1 MGETSMNDLIAR
13 HAVVIGAGMAGLSAA
28 KAVAPYFEKVVVLD
42 RDALPDGPALRV
54 GTPQARHAHGLL
66 TGGQKALEEL
76 FPGIESEL
84 AKTGGVSL
92 RNVSDVIVERPG
104 YDPFPRRDLG
114 FDTLCLSRPLLES
127 ICRRR
132 LRKERNVEFRPH
144 CRVTELIPSS
154 DNGAVASVRYES
166 ERGAPDALLTGFVVD
181 ASGRAAPTLSLLETI
196 DAPKLEE
203 SEIGIYI
210 RYTTAIF
217 EVPDDASAE
226 WKCVMH
232 MPAPPDVSRG
242 GLILPIEDNRW
253 IVSLSGRHGDA
264 PPGEIEGFLAFTKTL
279 RTPTIHEALRK
290 ARPIGEVARYNLPCS
305 VRRRFERLEHFP
317 RGVIPIG
324 DSICRFN
331 PVFGQGMSVAAMEA
345 VVLGKLLASRR
356 DHADPLDGLAADYF
370 SEIQACLES
379 PWATAETDFVY
390 PQTRGERPKDFAG
403 RLQYGTALTRLM
415 ADDPEVHRTVVEV
428 VNLVR
433 PLSALREPGLTAR
446 VVELMKAAA

>member
-1 MGETSMNDLIAR
+1 MGKMPMPDLIAR

-28 KAVAPYFEKVVVLD
+28 KAVGPYFDKVVVLD
-42 RDALPDGPALRV
+42 RDALPHGPAPRA

-84 AKTGGVSL
+84 AKVGAVSL
-92 RNVSDVIVERPG
+92 NVGDIIVERPG
-104 YDPFPRRDLG
+104 YDPFPRRDFG

-127 ICRRR
+127 VCRRR
-132 LRKERNVEFRPH
+132 LREERNVEFRPH
-144 CRVTELIPSS
+144 CRVMELIPSS
-154 DNGAVASVRYES
+154 DNVAVASVRYEN
-166 ERGAPDALLTGFVVD
+166 EKGAPDALLAGFVVD
-181 ASGRAAPTLSLLETI
+181 ASARAAPTLSLLKTI

-203 SEIGIYI
+203 SEIGIDIGYA
-210 RYTTAIF
+210 TAIF

-226 WKCVMH
+226 RKCVMH

-290 ARPIGEVARYNLPCS
+290 AKPVGEVARYKLPCS
-305 VRRRFERLEHFP
+305 VRRRFERLEQFP

-324 DSICRFN
+324 DSVCRFN

-370 SEIQACLES
+370 SKIQACLES

-403 RLQYGTALTRLM
+403 RLQYGAALTRLM
-415 ADDPEVHRTVVEV
+415 ADDPEAHRTVVEV

-433 PLSALREPGLTAR
+433 PLSALRQPELVER
-446 VVELMKAAA
+446 VMALMKAAA